1 MRIDSVNNICIVS
14 CQLRLSLMIELGR
27 LHKNSM
33 RFSVDEAEVHSFVSL
48 PLVRNT
54 DFQANRIKEERS
66 ARDALQNEL
75 AQHRRDA
82 AQAQQKHS
90 KWQESLHQKLTAFR
104 EEKLNW
110 QNEAASI
117 RTDRSNLE
125 TTVLRQKAELAQV
138 KNE

>member
-1 MRIDSVNNICIVS
+1 
-14 CQLRLSLMIELGR
+14 
-27 LHKNSM
+27 M
-33 RFSVDEAEVHSFVSL
+33 RFSVDEAEVHSFVRL
-48 PLVRNT
+48 PLPPST
-54 DFQANRIKEERS
+54 DLQANRIKEERS

-82 AQAQQKHS
+82 VQAQQKHS
-90 KWQESLHQKLTAFR
+90 KWQESLREKLTTFR
-104 EEKLNW
+104 DEKLSW